1 MSSGRPKEQ
10 NNTSPLHGSLLRI
23 GERREIAIYLRDGT
37 AWVAD
42 FKGSHGE
49 ISTAGA
55 WFALNQDRWAVRRAT
70 LDAVA
75 PLHQDIEKRIERLHR
90 RIEKPNDVP
99 AIPQALAKLVAWLGG
114 WVVKIRGALFGRRP
128 AQPLDSADGCN
139 YRAGG
144 VALSPG
150 YLLLAKMCCVRRV
163 GSWSCGRNEIRR
175 RLPGRNRTACA
186 ALRAD
191 GCGRDAA

>member
-1 MSSGRPKEQ
+1 MNTNQER

-23 GERREIAIYLRDGT
+23 GERREIAVYLRDGT

-49 ISTAGA
+49 ISMASA
-55 WFALNQDRWAVRRAT
+55 WFALNQDRWALRRAA
-70 LDAVA
+70 LDALA
-75 PLHQDIEKRIERLHR
+75 PLPQDIEERIKRLHR
-90 RIEKPNDVP
+90 HMEKPNHVP
-99 AIPQALAKLVAWLGG
+99 AIPWALAKLAAGPGQWL
-114 WVVKIRGALFGRRP
+114 VKLCGARFDQRP

-163 GSWSCGRNEIRR
+163 ESWSCGRNEIRR
-175 RLPGRNRTACA
+175 RRPGRNRTVCS